1 MLDQSNPFQ
10 PATYV
15 TTWRRGLTMTTSIG
29 NLAEFHA
36 GKEKV
41 SDYLER
47 VSLYFEANSVAE
59 GKQVAV
65 LLTAIGGET
74 YALLTNLLS
83 PDKPR
88 DKTFAEI
95 SSVLKKHF
103 EPQPVII
110 AERFHFHRRQ
120 QGVNESVADYV
131 AELRRLA
138 TTCEFN
144 EYLEQLGAEGSI
156 GVWATPRAYPEETVN
171 RVQVNFGQSY

>member
-1 MLDQSNPFQ
+1 M
-10 PATYV
+10 
-15 TTWRRGLTMTTSIG
+15 MTSIG

-65 LLTAIGGET
+65 LLKAIGGEI

-95 SSVLKKHF
+95 SSILKKHF
-103 EPQPVII
+103 EP
-110 AERFHFHRRQ
+110 
-120 QGVNESVADYV
+120 
-131 AELRRLA
+131 
-138 TTCEFN
+138 
-144 EYLEQLGAEGSI
+144 
-156 GVWATPRAYPEETVN
+156 
-171 RVQVNFGQSY
+171 